1 MEIGY
6 ILYFTL
12 VLRVIVNLIGYKAVE
27 WDSNEKFIAFIVPLL
42 PVFAIL
48 MLSIGKIFPIQA
60 LIPLYA
66 IAEILI
72 SQLSEKGSGL
82 ALSFAA
88 LSLVTLSMYLA
99 F

>member
-66 IAEILI
+66 ITEIII
-72 SQLSEKGSGL
+72 SQLSEKGTG
-82 ALSFAA
+82 
-88 LSLVTLSMYLA
+88 LSLFFASVSLITLSMYLA